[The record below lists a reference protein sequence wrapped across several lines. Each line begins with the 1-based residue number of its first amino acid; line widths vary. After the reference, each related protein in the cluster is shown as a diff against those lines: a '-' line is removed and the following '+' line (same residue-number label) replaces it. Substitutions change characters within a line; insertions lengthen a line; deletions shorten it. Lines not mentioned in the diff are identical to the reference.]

1 MILKEIPGV
10 FFLMKSEWLE
20 ESAEDQQRKQMYI
33 YYDSG
38 SMVTAVTSLN
48 PQLQARMESA
58 Y

>member
-1 MILKEIPGV
+1 
-10 FFLMKSEWLE
+10 MKSEWLE